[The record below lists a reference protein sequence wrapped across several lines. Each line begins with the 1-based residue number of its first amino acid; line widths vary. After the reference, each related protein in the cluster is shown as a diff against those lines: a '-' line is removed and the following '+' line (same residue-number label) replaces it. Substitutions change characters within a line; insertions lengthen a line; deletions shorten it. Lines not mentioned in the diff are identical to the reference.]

1 LRIGDTA
8 LNRLTATRTI
18 IAGVFC
24 LPLALVGCSVGPNYH
39 PPAEILP
46 QSFSSAQDI
55 VPTTRPASAT
65 QPARPVDLARW
76 WQSLDDPQL
85 NSLVQKAIASNYD
98 LRVATTRLQEA
109 RSTEA
114 AITGGVVPGVGYLPG
129 ADVSAAAGRGSG
141 TNTTKGRIAA
151 PLNAASN
158 TTGLKEITQ
167 IIGFDAG
174 WEVDLFGHYRR
185 LVEASQADTQ
195 AQLAARN
202 EVLVSVVADVVR
214 NYISVRAL
222 QYRLQVARQ
231 NAATEQRTLE
241 LVKLR
246 VQGKI
251 SPQLDLALAQRQLS
265 VTLSLI
271 APLESQLQSAK
282 RRVAVLV
289 GLFPDQLERELQQ
302 SVMLPSPPP
311 SVAAGMPLELLRRR
325 PDIRRA
331 ERQLAAS
338 TARIGMATADL
349 FPRISVTAGAGI
361 QGQGLGREPEKDRYI
376 YSVGPALYWPF
387 LDFGRLDAMIQLQD
401 FQTQENL
408 LNFQR
413 TIITAVAEVDDALD
427 NYAADQD
434 SLTQLGQAVT
444 ASQQAEQ
451 LATLLYR
458 NGASDFLNVLDAER
472 QLFALQDRYAVA
484 EHAVIVDFIGLYKAL
499 GGGWEGYEAVPS
511 PLPPRPALL
520 AAFENDRQRMGQA
533 DQNIADPPQRP

>member
-1 LRIGDTA
+1 
-8 LNRLTATRTI
+8 
-18 IAGVFC
+18 
-24 LPLALVGCSVGPNYH
+24 
-39 PPAEILP
+39 
-46 QSFSSAQDI
+46 
-55 VPTTRPASAT
+55 
-65 QPARPVDLARW
+65 
-76 WQSLDDPQL
+76 
-85 NSLVQKAIASNYD
+85 
-98 LRVATTRLQEA
+98 LQEA

-114 AITGGVVPGVGYLPG
+114 AITGGVVPALGYLPG

-167 IIGFDAG
+167 MVGFDAG
-174 WEVDLFGHYRR
+174 WELDLFGHYRR

-195 AQLAARN
+195 AQFEARN

-214 NYISVRAL
+214 NYIAVRAL
-222 QYRLQVARQ
+222 QYRLEVARQ
-231 NAATEQRTLE
+231 NAATEQQTLD

-282 RRVAVLV
+282 RRVAMLV
-289 GLFPDQLERELQQ
+289 GLFPDQLDRDL
-302 SVMLPSPPP
+302 SPAVMLPSPPP
-311 SVAAGMPLELLRRR
+311 RVAAGMPVALLRRR
-325 PDIRRA
+325 PDIRQA

-338 TARIGMATADL
+338 TARIGIATADL
-349 FPRISVTAGAGI
+349 FPRLSVTAGAGI
-361 QGQGLGREPEKDRYI
+361 QGQGLGRTPEKDRYI
-376 YSVGPALYWPF
+376 YSVGPSLYWPF
-387 LDFGRLDAMIQLQD
+387 LDFGRLDAVVQLQD
-401 FQTQENL
+401 FQTQESL

-413 TIITAVAEVDDALD
+413 TVITAVAEVDDALD

-434 SLTQLGQAVT
+434 SLTQVGEAVV

-472 QLFALQDRYAVA
+472 QLFALRDRYAIA
-484 EHAVIVDFIGLYKAL
+484 EQAVIVDFIGLYKAL

-511 PLPPRPALL
+511 PPPPRPALL
-520 AAFENDRQRMGQA
+520 AAFENDRQRIGNAA
-533 DQNIADPPQRP
+533 DRTAAPP